1 MCVWFCVFMFLR
13 VCVCMKPG
21 MCVRL
26 LIRAPSR
33 AAMLSSPL
41 SDESELQELRESGN
55 RGYADTAKMIES
67 TSGRFEIGDD
77 DIDDPEL

>member
-1 MCVWFCVFMFLR
+1 
-13 VCVCMKPG
+13 
-21 MCVRL
+21 
-26 LIRAPSR
+26 
-33 AAMLSSPL
+33 MLSSPL